1 VVDYDRMSAR
11 RKQLSSGVRF
21 RGAQAAALAAGS
33 ARVPLAIAIRGYS
46 RMHDEL
52 VSAIASEPADFVY
65 GGTTGALAAV
75 ASGAGQLGVR
85 FGLDLEDF
93 HSAEQAGDGSAARSR
108 IGAAHRVR
116 RAAEGDRFSPPAAR

>member
-1 VVDYDRMSAR
+1 DLSVRDRRRWAWQVVDYDRASAR

-21 RGAQAAALAAGS
+21 RGAQGAALAAGP

-65 GGTTGALAAV
+65 GG
-75 ASGAGQLGVR
+75 
-85 FGLDLEDF
+85 
-93 HSAEQAGDGSAARSR
+93 
-108 IGAAHRVR
+108 R
-116 RAAEGDRFSPPAAR
+116 REHWRQSPAARIGSACGSASTWR